1 MQTASG
7 ARPQLPALTGL
18 RFIAAALV
26 VLFHARGMLPSLRD
40 NPAFDI
46 IGSGYSGVS
55 LFFVLSGFVL
65 AYNYLTPDGTGVKDT
80 RDFLVARF
88 ARIYPVYLVGIV
100 VGFPL
105 FVRDLQRSG
114 GNAQLFREGPP
125 ITALT
130 VTLLQSWV
138 PDYACRLNC
147 PGWSLSTEAFF
158 YLAFPVIG
166 IWLVRR
172 SGGSLFAFVIGCW
185 AIAMTVALAYMKLN
199 PDHFTEVS
207 ASSRADWL
215 GMVKFSP
222 LFRLPEFAL
231 GMAAGVLFLRAPH
244 AFGRHA
250 STIGLVATAAI
261 VAVLS
266 LHSRL
271 PYLAIHNG
279 LLAPLFA
286 LLIMSLATGAG
297 PLAQVLGTRPL
308 RLLGEA
314 SFALYLMHLAIL
326 SYASKGFEVAGM
338 SMNKSPGLLII
349 TLIVLQALSI
359 AILHFVEEPARRA
372 IRSRL
377 GRKKSAAPAE
387 VQVSNERT

>member
-1 MQTASG
+1 MRPASV

-18 RFIAAALV
+18 RFVAAALV

-40 NPAFDI
+40 NAALDVL
-46 IGSGYSGVS
+46 GSGYSGVS

-65 AYNYLTPDGTGVKDT
+65 AYNYLTPDGTGVRDT

-100 VGFPL
+100 LGFPL
-105 FVRDLQRSG
+105 FVRELQRSG
-114 GNAQLFREGPP
+114 GNAQLFREAPP

-158 YLAFPVIG
+158 YLAFPAIG
-166 IWLVRR
+166 VWLVRR
-172 SGGSLFAFVIGCW
+172 KRTALLAFAVACW
-185 AIAMTVALAYMKLN
+185 AIAMTFAFTYMKLN
-199 PDHFTEVS
+199 PDHFTEYT
-207 ASSRADWL
+207 AASRADWL

-231 GMAAGVLFLRAPH
+231 GMAAGMVFLRTPQ

-250 STIGLVATAAI
+250 STIGLIAAAAI
-261 VAVLS
+261 VSALS
-266 LHSRL
+266 FHAHL

-286 LLIMSLATGAG
+286 LLIIALATGAG
-297 PLAQVLGTRPL
+297 PLAWFLGTRPL

-326 SYASKGFEVAGM
+326 SYATKGLDMAGV
-338 SMNKSPGLLII
+338 SMNKSPWLLIV
-349 TLIVLQALSI
+349 TLVVMQALSI
-359 AILHFVEEPARRA
+359 AILHFIEEPARRA

-377 GRKKSAAPAE
+377 GRQRNAAPADA
-387 VQVSNERT
+387 QVSKEST